1 MMKRSTRGIL
11 ILIAVIFIGYNV
23 ILNVY
28 IKDALKVIDRS
39 SGYAFC
45 LSVIPDRITFF
56 DVRIRDNVRI
66 KRLTVDVRVRNVI
79 KKDIFKALDGAIL
92 NGLTVIYSADD
103 VYTKDKTKIPPF
115 IMPYFNYLTVKNSEV
130 VYVDTAAFTEVK
142 VSGISG
148 KSRFVNSGALSG
160 QKLVFQGNGNFQ
172 GDMSQKINIKFDFF
186 PNYRN
191 RLSVSVFGKGISAE
205 ELAPLLS
212 RSNAVIEGGKIDFIV
227 QFKNELRQIS
237 FNNIMRFKNVKIKE
251 KTDLDIKALFGVSYS
266 QMTDFLKDASGV
278 FDVNFSFNTPEAQP
292 DEFFKIYKSKFAEAL
307 AGRVAVG
314 IAIAPIRQIH
324 GLIWAITGIGSAEAD
339 KDVIGIYP
347 EVR

>member
-1 MMKRSTRGIL
+1 MKRNVRGIL
-11 ILIAVIFIGYNV
+11 MLMAVIFTGYNL

-45 LSVIPDRITFF
+45 VSVIPDRITFF
-56 DVRIRDNVRI
+56 DVKIRDNARI
-66 KRLTVDVRVRNVI
+66 KRLTLDVRVRNII

-103 VYTKDKTKIPPF
+103 VYEKEKAKTAPF
-115 IMPYFNYLTVKNSEV
+115 IMPYFNYLSVKNSEI
-130 VYVDTAAFTEVK
+130 VYLDTASFTEVK

-148 KSRFVNSGALSG
+148 KSRFINTGAQSG
-160 QKLVFQGNGNFQ
+160 QKLIFQGNGNFQ
-172 GDMSQKINIKFDFF
+172 GDTSQKINIRFDFF

-205 ELAPLLS
+205 ELAPLFA
-212 RSNAVIEGGKIDFIV
+212 RSNAVIQGGKIDFIV
-227 QFKNELRQIS
+227 QFKNELRQVS

-251 KTDLDIKALFGVSYS
+251 KTDLDIKSLFGVSYS

-278 FDVNFSFNTPEAQP
+278 FDVNFTFNTPEAQP

-307 AGRVAVG
+307 AGRVAIG

-324 GLIWAITGIGSAEAD
+324 GLIWAITGIGSDKAD

-347 EVR
+347 EIR

>member
-1 MMKRSTRGIL
+1 MKRNVRGIL
-11 ILIAVIFIGYNV
+11 ILIAVIFTGYNL

-56 DVRIRDNVRI
+56 DVRIRDNFRI
-66 KRLTVDVRVRNVI
+66 KRLTLDARVRNII
-79 KKDIFKALDGAIL
+79 KKDIFRVLDGAVL

-103 VYTKDKTKIPPF
+103 VHEKNKAKIPPF
-115 IMPYFNYLTVKNSEV
+115 IMPYFNYLEVKNCEI
-130 VYVDTAAFTEVK
+130 VYLDPASFTEVK

-148 KSRFVNSGALSG
+148 KSRFVNGGDLSG
-160 QKLVFQGNGNFQ
+160 QKLIFQGNGNFQ
-172 GDMSQKINIKFDFF
+172 GDTSQKINIRFEFF

-191 RLSVSVFGKGISAE
+191 RLSVSVFGKGISAQ

-266 QMTDFLKDASGV
+266 QMADFLKDASGV
-278 FDVNFSFNTPEAQP
+278 FDVNFSFNTPEVQP
-292 DEFFKIYKSKFAEAL
+292 AEFFKIYKTKFAESIS
-307 AGRVAVG
+307 GRVALG
-314 IAIAPIRQIH
+314 IAITPIRQIH
-324 GLIWAITGIGSAEAD
+324 GLIWAITGIGSAKAD